1 MVIGSLILLAALSA
15 QLPESSTP
23 DAKPKATGTK
33 GDASVGNAMQVVE
46 GFYGI
51 QWGASTRDATRIL
64 KRMRQ
69 VSHDLL
75 AGPIDVEGLSG
86 EARLIF
92 VRGGLE
98 AAYVSFRRR
107 STAYAEIPR
116 ICRLLDA
123 ALTRRYGRAVVPLP
137 SDKGNEGMV
146 MLTSWVCAVWASK
159 YTTISLECGGG
170 GEGSPSVVNM
180 IYRHYSRCGRLA
192 GANCISL
199 PSNASSKDEE

>member
-1 MVIGSLILLAALSA
+1 MAIGALILLTALSA
-15 QLPESSTP
+15 QLPGSPTSG
-23 DAKPKATGTK
+23 AKPKAPGTK
-33 GDASVGNAMQVVE
+33 QDASFGEAMQVTD

-51 QWGASTRDATRIL
+51 QWGASTRDATHVV

-69 VSHDLL
+69 VRHDLL
-75 AGPIDVEGLSG
+75 TGPIDVEGLSG

-123 ALTRRYGRAVVPLP
+123 ALTRRYGPAVVPLP

-146 MLTSWVCAVWASK
+146 MLTSWVCAVWVSEH
-159 YTTISLECGGG
+159 TTISLECGGG
-170 GEGSPSVVNM
+170 GSPWVVNM
-180 IYRHYSRCGRLA
+180 IYRHHGRCGGGA
-192 GANCISL
+192 GADCISL
-199 PSNASSKDEE
+199 PSNASSGDEE